1 MKLKEVIVI
10 TIEDEDQMRDVIKII
25 TLYKI
30 VNRDRQPFVRLEM
43 N

>member
-10 TIEDEDQMRDVIKII
+10 IVEDEDQMRDVISII

-30 VNRDRQPFVRLEM
+30 INHDKQPFVRLET